1 MKNIESKQKV
11 KSSGIF
17 SNYVKNK
24 EIEINEPVEPI
35 VSDLILQ
42 EDIIKEV
49 NENKT
54 LSILKK
60 VDGVLNYYQEIQ
72 KDKEKNAIPKYLYDL
87 TLDILYLEKCQDFVN
102 KWSVR
107 LPILVIEQE
116 YYEHFKE
123 FLVEYYQYKKFKE
136 NKYLADYLILGS
148 HEIKNY
154 KPFHDSQEYGLIAEC
169 INTGLI
175 MHYDYEKI
183 YTINGKLKEYFKSKD
198 IKGINIDLYYDEW
211 ITTVMNIFFNFAL
224 FNYNMSVKA
233 VKCQKCK
240 KFAYFISLF
249 DFNDNYIF
257 YDKVYK
263 DMEYNETYEVSVDI
277 ANNMVNNLVNII
289 YYDEGINDHRNE
301 IVGDSFVFE
310 KECGGTL
317 LLVNSIKSMLLVLL
331 NLKRKKDNDPT
342 FLLICTG
349 SSFVSLMKYIGQY
362 KDLDKYIK
370 KVVIYTYNIDK
381 YSYLK
386 EQYKIIEEIY
396 CETEDIIKY
405 IRRNKSNKNIKY
417 KVPNLITYK
426 QYEEKYIE
434 FHKIISKQYGKL
446 YQKSSYLTAINILDD
461 YLRSNNKVDS
471 VDLQLL
477 IKNLEIFSRGSRNYK
492 EIIKEY
498 TNDSFYALFN
508 KWLNEIDPLAIKK
521 IAFFISGLQLSLNIY
536 GIKDQKGFNC
546 KSQLYRGALFD
557 YSLILNY
564 ERNVGNIITFPS
576 FFSTTLDINIAKQ
589 FSQYNESKEERGGLF
604 STNYIINLLPNND
617 WIEQGFNVSGISF
630 YKNESEIL
638 FQPFC
643 FFRIHKVEV
652 KLDKYICYIY
662 LELIGKKEIWEKK
675 MDDNST
681 IKYQEQGNFIELK

>member
-1 MKNIESKQKV
+1 M
-11 KSSGIF
+11 
-17 SNYVKNK
+17 
-24 EIEINEPVEPI
+24 
-35 VSDLILQ
+35 
-42 EDIIKEV
+42 
-49 NENKT
+49 
-54 LSILKK
+54 
-60 VDGVLNYYQEIQ
+60 
-72 KDKEKNAIPKYLYDL
+72 
-87 TLDILYLEKCQDFVN
+87 
-102 KWSVR
+102 
-107 LPILVIEQE
+107 
-116 YYEHFKE
+116 
-123 FLVEYYQYKKFKE
+123 
-136 NKYLADYLILGS
+136 ADYLILGS

-277 ANNMVNNLVNII
+277 ANNMVNNLDFSSISLSKKDKKKTDNSLVNII

-589 FSQYNESKEERGGLF
+589 FS
-604 STNYIINLLPNND
+604 
-617 WIEQGFNVSGISF
+617 
-630 YKNESEIL
+630 
-638 FQPFC
+638 
-643 FFRIHKVEV
+643 
-652 KLDKYICYIY
+652 
-662 LELIGKKEIWEKK
+662 
-675 MDDNST
+675 
-681 IKYQEQGNFIELK
+681 